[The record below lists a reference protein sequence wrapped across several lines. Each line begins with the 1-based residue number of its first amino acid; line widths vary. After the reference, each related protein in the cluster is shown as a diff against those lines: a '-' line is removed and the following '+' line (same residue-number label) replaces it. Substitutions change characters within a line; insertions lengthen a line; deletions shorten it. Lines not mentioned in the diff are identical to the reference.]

1 MGNPLPLRRDIRVI
15 QGAAQT
21 IDFQLRDLNG
31 NPIDLTG
38 YGARAMF
45 RGAYDDPAPLVS
57 LSMGSGIALGVDLGT
72 FSLTL
77 SATQA
82 STLFDSFGCGVWD
95 LFLDPG
101 GTPDGRSYQVL
112 RGDVTTTPAATR

>member
-45 RGAYDDPAPLVS
+45 RGAYDDPAPTVS
-57 LSMGSGIALGVDLGT
+57 LTMGSGIVLGSDPT
-72 FSLTL
+72 IFSLTL
-77 SATQA
+77 SASQA
-82 STLFDSFGCGVWD
+82 TTLYETFACGVWD

-101 GTPDGRSYQVL
+101 GAPDGRSYQVL